1 MVDNQDSKIE
11 SYIDL
16 YETKFKGQSFGTIS
30 WYRVDSRG
38 SFKIR
43 SGY

>member
-16 YETKFKGQSFGTIS
+16 YEKMFKGQSFWTAS
-30 WYRVDSRG
+30 WYGVDSRK
-38 SFKIR
+38 SYKIR